1 MKSLHPGVPPPP
13 SEEARPVKYM
23 VDGVLCSGHA
33 RRQTVAPGVFDLDE
47 SMVLPTVPEILPAAC
62 QDPASALTLF

>member
-1 MKSLHPGVPPPP
+1 M
-13 SEEARPVKYM
+13 KYM